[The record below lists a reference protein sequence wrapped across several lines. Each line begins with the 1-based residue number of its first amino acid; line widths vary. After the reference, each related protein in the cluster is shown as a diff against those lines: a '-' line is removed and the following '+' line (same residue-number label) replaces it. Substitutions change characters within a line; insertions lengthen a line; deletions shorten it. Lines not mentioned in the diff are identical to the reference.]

1 MDMARRVKSVMGYEA
16 GKACFM
22 FGVFADPVEGVGDV
36 QKGDPVEA
44 RLAGSAS
51 DATKFGPTLRQ
62 PWTSRVYIT
71 SLAATGFITAAS
83 LICQGAVLTVLTDS
97 GTRRSATRLYSG

>member
-1 MDMARRVKSVMGYEA
+1 MRRGRLVSRLA
-16 GKACFM
+16 F
-22 FGVFADPVEGVGDV
+22 VGDF

-51 DATKFGPTLRQ
+51 VATKFGPTLHK

-71 SLAATGFITAAS
+71 SLAATGFITAAP
-83 LICQGAVLTVLTDS
+83 LICQGAVLTVLTVLTDCWHWKVS
-97 GTRRSATRLYSG
+97 SAPVLCVGKYLLCFL